1 MMPVQ
6 DGMNVDQNILIQT
19 QKNFIAQD
27 RLKEVQMEA
36 AIQQLLTENQRLY
49 EQLEKYENPIIEV
62 ESGQE

>member
-36 AIQQLLTENQRLY
+36 AIQQLLTENQRLH